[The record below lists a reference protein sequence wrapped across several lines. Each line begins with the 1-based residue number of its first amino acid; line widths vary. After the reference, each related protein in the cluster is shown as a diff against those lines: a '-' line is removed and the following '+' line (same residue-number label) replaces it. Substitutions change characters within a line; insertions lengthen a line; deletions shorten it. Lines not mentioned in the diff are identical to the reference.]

1 MEMLI
6 LLHLDPSDKASM
18 KAYRLQVK
26 ERLYRF
32 NFVSWSL
39 FTAIYLTDNLVQEI
53 LAQMEE
59 DERHE
64 KLEETFQSVKAD
76 YHRILA
82 FST

>member
-1 MEMLI
+1 
-6 LLHLDPSDKASM
+6 
-18 KAYRLQVK
+18 
-26 ERLYRF
+26 
-32 NFVSWSL
+32 
-39 FTAIYLTDNLVQEI
+39 
-53 LAQMEE
+53 MEE